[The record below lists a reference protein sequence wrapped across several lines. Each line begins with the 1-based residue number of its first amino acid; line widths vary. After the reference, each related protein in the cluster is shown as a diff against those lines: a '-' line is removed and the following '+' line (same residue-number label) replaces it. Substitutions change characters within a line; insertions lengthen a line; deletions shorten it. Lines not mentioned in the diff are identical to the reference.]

1 MTEPSILAI
10 TEGLL
15 ALSVVDE
22 GAAGYSDAWQAPG
35 GATALTA
42 ALAAYTDAEA
52 AWSCQITSGRLVASA
67 NVTRR
72 DRAATFCA
80 PASSTPTPAQT
91 TYTLD
96 ASFFQDADVRNGL
109 QSFLYEND
117 MREAFFLLGLRAG
130 TEPPRAVG
138 RVILHSVG
146 FGGEPQVDLTDTFS
160 LSVVRRPDIAFGRT
174 GSTRLVTGAG
184 VATDNPA

>member
-1 MTEPSILAI
+1 VADPTIL
-10 TEGLL
+10 TVTDGLL

-22 GAAGYSDAWQAPG
+22 GAVGYSAAWQAPA
-35 GATALTA
+35 GATAATA
-42 ALAAYTDAEA
+42 AIAAYTETDE

-96 ASFFQDADVRNGL
+96 ASFFQDADIRDGL
-109 QSFLYEND
+109 QSFLYEHD
-117 MREAFFLLGLRAG
+117 TEEAYFLLGLRAG
-130 TEPPRAVG
+130 TAAPRAVG

-146 FGGEPQVDLTDTFS
+146 FGGEPQVDLTDSFS
-160 LSVVRRPDIAFGRT
+160 LAVVRRPDILFGT
-174 GSTRLVTGAG
+174 GGTTRLVTGTG
-184 VATDNPA
+184 VGTDTP